1 MNKLKELKA
10 IDVQVEEEL
19 DSQVKRRQQDREDEK
34 IDLQRKLAQSIDP
47 DEKRRI
53 MEQLQEAEKRI
64 QREIEEENRNQDKIL
79 EERRR
84 RKADRM
90 AIRKMR
96 IEHDQ
101 LNDILTKELQMNNT
115 KFNDQIDLMTT
126 TSNELMNKEI
136 KEYLHPD
143 YTNKEQALVLVSEI
157 NDQLL
162 ERILKMLQS
171 KQFFDL
177 SKHLQC
183 LQQQIATDQMIQL
196 KEIHAKFDYLK
207 QQNDQELTGDKLNDA
222 QSKLQAQRILECQLV
237 NESVTRL
244 IPEKESA
251 LRQKQEQAFFK
262 EKKELIAKQN
272 GIKRAQ
278 VVAIMQKFPQE
289 KAIQEVGAKM
299 IKRIDNTTDDE
310 IAELEKEKEEKIEK
324 AKLRIIAENED
335 ELHVMQDNLNQAMDR
350 EEQLMNDQ
358 LESRKAEIMRIKKQ
372 NLDDRLRMA
381 TGEMSSEQVAQLKE
395 QYEREFENLDSAIRS
410 EKQQQMNKM
419 RAAMLQR
426 RIDKERKRKLAEQD
440 KEEKRRREAVAKM
453 NAGMAKV
460 FREYIQKKQAEMQSE
475 QQLNKN
481 MSKETL
487 KQKLQEWSAHVNK
500 DKEQRGGE
508 DVDTWNLTKQQDA
521 DNLEKQNQA
530 QFLEHIKNQV
540 TYNADELY
548 YRILRV
554 ERTAE
559 NVKNFASAKEMNKI
573 MSDINAINA

>member
-278 VVAIMQKFPQE
+278 VVAIM
-289 KAIQEVGAKM
+289 
-299 IKRIDNTTDDE
+299 
-310 IAELEKEKEEKIEK
+310 
-324 AKLRIIAENED
+324 
-335 ELHVMQDNLNQAMDR
+335 
-350 EEQLMNDQ
+350 
-358 LESRKAEIMRIKKQ
+358 
-372 NLDDRLRMA
+372 
-381 TGEMSSEQVAQLKE
+381 
-395 QYEREFENLDSAIRS
+395 
-410 EKQQQMNKM
+410 
-419 RAAMLQR
+419 
-426 RIDKERKRKLAEQD
+426 
-440 KEEKRRREAVAKM
+440 
-453 NAGMAKV
+453 
-460 FREYIQKKQAEMQSE
+460 
-475 QQLNKN
+475 
-481 MSKETL
+481 
-487 KQKLQEWSAHVNK
+487 
-500 DKEQRGGE
+500 
-508 DVDTWNLTKQQDA
+508 
-521 DNLEKQNQA
+521 
-530 QFLEHIKNQV
+530 
-540 TYNADELY
+540 
-548 YRILRV
+548 
-554 ERTAE
+554 
-559 NVKNFASAKEMNKI
+559 
-573 MSDINAINA
+573 

>member
-1 MNKLKELKA
+1 
-10 IDVQVEEEL
+10 
-19 DSQVKRRQQDREDEK
+19 
-34 IDLQRKLAQSIDP
+34 
-47 DEKRRI
+47 
-53 MEQLQEAEKRI
+53 
-64 QREIEEENRNQDKIL
+64 
-79 EERRR
+79 
-84 RKADRM
+84 
-90 AIRKMR
+90 
-96 IEHDQ
+96 
-101 LNDILTKELQMNNT
+101 MNNT

-350 EEQLMNDQ
+350 EE
-358 LESRKAEIMRIKKQ
+358 
-372 NLDDRLRMA
+372 
-381 TGEMSSEQVAQLKE
+381 
-395 QYEREFENLDSAIRS
+395 
-410 EKQQQMNKM
+410 
-419 RAAMLQR
+419 
-426 RIDKERKRKLAEQD
+426 
-440 KEEKRRREAVAKM
+440 
-453 NAGMAKV
+453 
-460 FREYIQKKQAEMQSE
+460 
-475 QQLNKN
+475 
-481 MSKETL
+481 
-487 KQKLQEWSAHVNK
+487 
-500 DKEQRGGE
+500 
-508 DVDTWNLTKQQDA
+508 
-521 DNLEKQNQA
+521 
-530 QFLEHIKNQV
+530 
-540 TYNADELY
+540 
-548 YRILRV
+548 
-554 ERTAE
+554 
-559 NVKNFASAKEMNKI
+559 
-573 MSDINAINA
+573 

>member
-419 RAAMLQR
+419 RAAML
-426 RIDKERKRKLAEQD
+426 
-440 KEEKRRREAVAKM
+440 
-453 NAGMAKV
+453 
-460 FREYIQKKQAEMQSE
+460 
-475 QQLNKN
+475 
-481 MSKETL
+481 
-487 KQKLQEWSAHVNK
+487 
-500 DKEQRGGE
+500 
-508 DVDTWNLTKQQDA
+508 
-521 DNLEKQNQA
+521 
-530 QFLEHIKNQV
+530 
-540 TYNADELY
+540 
-548 YRILRV
+548 
-554 ERTAE
+554 
-559 NVKNFASAKEMNKI
+559 
-573 MSDINAINA
+573 

>member
-350 EEQLMNDQ
+350 EE
-358 LESRKAEIMRIKKQ
+358 
-372 NLDDRLRMA
+372 
-381 TGEMSSEQVAQLKE
+381 
-395 QYEREFENLDSAIRS
+395 
-410 EKQQQMNKM
+410 
-419 RAAMLQR
+419 
-426 RIDKERKRKLAEQD
+426 
-440 KEEKRRREAVAKM
+440 
-453 NAGMAKV
+453 
-460 FREYIQKKQAEMQSE
+460 
-475 QQLNKN
+475 
-481 MSKETL
+481 
-487 KQKLQEWSAHVNK
+487 
-500 DKEQRGGE
+500 
-508 DVDTWNLTKQQDA
+508 
-521 DNLEKQNQA
+521 
-530 QFLEHIKNQV
+530 
-540 TYNADELY
+540 
-548 YRILRV
+548 
-554 ERTAE
+554 
-559 NVKNFASAKEMNKI
+559 
-573 MSDINAINA
+573 